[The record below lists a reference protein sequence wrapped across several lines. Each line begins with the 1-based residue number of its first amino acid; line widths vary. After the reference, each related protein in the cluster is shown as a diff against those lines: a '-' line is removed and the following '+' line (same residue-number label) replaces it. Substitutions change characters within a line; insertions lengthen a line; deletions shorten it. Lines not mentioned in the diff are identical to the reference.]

1 MNNLEVVWH
10 GATWREAE
18 QPVVKTLPTRT
29 YAKGDIR
36 EQILAALANG
46 GALSISGLQG
56 LLHRGYHDV
65 RDTVR
70 ALVAEGQLERV
81 PMGTAIRYRVV
92 R

>member
-1 MNNLEVVWH
+1 MNAEVVWH
-10 GATWREAE
+10 GALWREAE
-18 QPVVKTLPTRT
+18 PPVVKTLPDRVH
-29 YAKGDIR
+29 AKGDIR

-46 GALSISGLQG
+46 GELSISGLQER
-56 LLHRGYHDV
+56 LHRGYHDT

-81 PMGTAIRYRVV
+81 CIGTAIRYRVV